1 MAEYTV
7 NPNDPNVS
15 TTMDK
20 VGKKWDLDKVF
31 EFPYTPENLFKTLQI
46 VDGLKRKYP
55 NDEIIIDFEKI
66 VRNEIC
72 MMFGGTIDD
81 MEE

>member
-1 MAEYTV
+1 MEYNV

-15 TTMDK
+15 TT
-20 VGKKWDLDKVF
+20 VNHGNKKDWDLDKVF

-55 NDEIIIDFEKI
+55 NDDIISNRGLFIIIVVKLMQTF
-66 VRNEIC
+66 
-72 MMFGGTIDD
+72 MG
-81 MEE
+81 

>member
-1 MAEYTV
+1 MDYNV

-15 TTMDK
+15 TT
-20 VGKKWDLDKVF
+20 VNHGNKKDWDLDKVF

-55 NDEIIIDFEKI
+55 NDDIISKFEKI

-72 MMFGGTIDD
+72 LMFGGSIDD
-81 MEE
+81 K